1 MILRVILK
9 LGYYLSLFFGIVLFS
24 FVLFHI
30 MPADPARTILG
41 TNASQ
46 DQIVKLRSDLGL
58 DQPIHKQFVKYVWQ
72 TVTLDFGR
80 SYIDQRSVFTE
91 VWERFLV
98 SIVLIGMA
106 VLCIFSYLTI
116 VTLSWQS
123 SILRKIVATADF
135 LFSSLP
141 IFFSA
146 VVVSLFTLYWYPFVQ
161 FSGKMQSVQDLM
173 AMLPAAVVTALYP
186 MAILSGILKEQL
198 KLILGSQYITA
209 ARAAGSAEWI
219 ILFKYA
225 LKNASI
231 PILAALSNILPSLL
245 TGAFIV
251 EIIFSLPGI
260 GSLLLDSILTRD
272 LPMLEGAIILNG
284 IFFVVVNY
292 LFEFLYPIVD
302 PRIQISDNVSV

>member
-1 MILRVILK
+1 
-9 LGYYLSLFFGIVLFS
+9 
-24 FVLFHI
+24 
-30 MPADPARTILG
+30 MPTDPARTILG
-41 TNASQ
+41 MNASQ
-46 DQIVKLRSDLGL
+46 DQIIKLRSDLGL
-58 DQPIHKQFVKYVWQ
+58 DQPVYKQLVKYVWQ

-80 SYIDQRSVFTE
+80 SYIDQRSVFKE
-91 VWERFLV
+91 VWERFFV
-98 SIVLIGMA
+98 SIVLVGLA
-106 VLCIFSYLTI
+106 VVFIFLYLII
-116 VTLSWQS
+116 VTLSSQS
-123 SILRKIVATADF
+123 LILRKIVAITDF

-146 VVVSLFTLYWYPFVQ
+146 VVVSLFTLYWYPYVQ
-161 FSGKMQSVQDLM
+161 FSGKLQSVQDVL
-173 AMLPAAVVTALYP
+173 AMLPAAAVTALYP

-198 KLILGSQYITA
+198 KLILRSQYVTA
-209 ARAAGSAEWI
+209 ARAAGSAEWAI
-219 ILFKYA
+219 HFKYA
-225 LKNASI
+225 LKNALL

-292 LFEFLYPIVD
+292 LFELLYPIVD
-302 PRIQISDNVSV
+302 PRIQVSDNVSV